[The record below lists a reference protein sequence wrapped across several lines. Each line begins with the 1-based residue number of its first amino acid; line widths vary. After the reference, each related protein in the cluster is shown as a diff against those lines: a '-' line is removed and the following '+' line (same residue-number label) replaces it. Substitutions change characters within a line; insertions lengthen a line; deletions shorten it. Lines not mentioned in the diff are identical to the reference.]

1 MSDGGGSRDEF
12 EDALLRAPR
21 RDSFDVV
28 VGSEMSTAWLAAT
41 VRQEEGVLRQLAR
54 DRAAVVGLVII
65 VLLAAL
71 ALAAPLIAPHDPAVQ
86 HLHERLAAPNL
97 TFPLGTDNLGRCL
110 LSRLLY
116 GARVSLTAATAASV
130 LVLLIGVSAGAIAG
144 YAGGWMDMAIMRLV
158 DLLLAF
164 PLLVL
169 ALAITGFIGV
179 GMGSVLVGVVSVWW
193 ASYARIV
200 RGLVLSLR
208 ERPFVEAA
216 RAMGASPARIV
227 IRHLLPNVLP
237 PIIVLAT
244 LEMGSLLLVI
254 SGLNFLGLGVQPP
267 TPEWGAMLNDGR
279 PFLRSAPQL
288 MIYPGLAI
296 SLAVMGFNLL
306 GDGLRDRLDPRLK

>member
-12 EDALLRAPR
+12 EDALLRVPR

-28 VGSEMSTAWLAAT
+28 VRSEMSTAWLAAT

-71 ALAAPLIAPHDPAVQ
+71 ALAAPLIAPHDPATQ

-144 YAGGWMDMAIMRLV
+144 YAGGWVDMAIMRLV

>member
-1 MSDGGGSRDEF
+1 MGSEREVS
-12 EDALLRAPR
+12 ENARLH
-21 RDSFDVV
+21 DSFKMA
-28 VGSEMSTAWLAAT
+28 GESAAWLAVGRQT
-41 VRQEEGVLRQLAR
+41 VHRRQTR
-54 DRAAVVGLVII
+54 DRAAFVGFVII
-65 VLLAAL
+65 VLLVAL
-71 ALAAPLIAPHDPAVQ
+71 ALTAPLIAPHDPVAQ
-86 HLHERLAAPNL
+86 DPYERLASPNL

-116 GARVSLTAATAASV
+116 GARVSLAAAGVASL
-130 LVLLIGVSAGAIAG
+130 LVLTIGVGVGAVAG
-144 YAGGWMDMAIMRLV
+144 YVGGWVDIAIMRVV

-169 ALAITGFIGV
+169 ALAITGFVGI

-216 RAMGASPARIV
+216 RAAGVTPARII
-227 IRHLLPNVLP
+227 IRHLIPNVIAPL
-237 PIIVLAT
+237 IVLAT
-244 LEMGSLLLVI
+244 LEMGSLLLAI

-279 PFLRSAPQL
+279 PFLLSAPQL

-296 SLAVMGFNLL
+296 SLAVIGFNLL
-306 GDGLRDRLDPRLK
+306 GDGLRDTLDPRLK

>member
-1 MSDGGGSRDEF
+1 M
-12 EDALLRAPR
+12 
-21 RDSFDVV
+21 
-28 VGSEMSTAWLAAT
+28 
-41 VRQEEGVLRQLAR
+41 
-54 DRAAVVGLVII
+54 
-65 VLLAAL
+65 
-71 ALAAPLIAPHDPAVQ
+71 
-86 HLHERLAAPNL
+86 
-97 TFPLGTDNLGRCL
+97 
-110 LSRLLY
+110 
-116 GARVSLTAATAASV
+116 

>member
-1 MSDGGGSRDEF
+1 VSSEREVF
-12 EDALLRAPR
+12 ENVQA
-21 RDSFDVV
+21 RDSFEVAGHRAV
-28 VGSEMSTAWLAAT
+28 LSSWLA
-41 VRQEEGVLRQLAR
+41 VGRQSVFRRLTR
-54 DRAAVVGLVII
+54 DRAALVGLII
-65 VLLAAL
+65 ILLLVTL
-71 ALAAPLIAPHDPAVQ
+71 ALAAPLLAPHDPAAQ
-86 HLHERLAAPNL
+86 HLYERLASPNF

-116 GARVSLTAATAASV
+116 GSRLSLASAGAASL
-130 LVLLIGVSAGAIAG
+130 LVLLIGVGVGAVAG
-144 YAGGWMDMAIMRLV
+144 YVGGWVDIALMRVV

-169 ALAITGFIGV
+169 ALAITGFIGI
-179 GMGSVLVGVVSVWW
+179 GMSSVLVGVVSVWW

-208 ERPFVEAA
+208 ERPFIEAA
-216 RAMGASPARIV
+216 QAMGVTPARIV
-227 IRHLLPNVLP
+227 IRHVIPNVMP
-237 PIIVLAT
+237 PVIVLAT
-244 LEMGSLLLVI
+244 LEMGSLILAI

-279 PFLRSAPQL
+279 LFLRSAPQL

-306 GDGLRDRLDPRLK
+306 GDGLRDALDPRL

>member
-1 MSDGGGSRDEF
+1 MSGGNRNAF
-12 EDALLRAPR
+12 EDALLRVPR

-71 ALAAPLIAPHDPAVQ
+71 ALAAPLIAPHDPATQ

-144 YAGGWMDMAIMRLV
+144 YAGGWVDMAIMRLV